1 MDVRFSPNDGKTTL
15 SFLPKETDRL
25 SVLMQLV
32 IEEEKKRG
40 MQVPDFGKDFFKS
53 FATSKDKFVIEFDFS
68 LLPFTIVYLDEVI
81 EEMLE
86 YGSDPTEL
94 DGFVEQINSFCSQG
108 QQLQ

>member
-1 MDVRFSPNDGKTTL
+1 MDVRFNPNEGKTTL

-40 MQVPDFGKDFFKS
+40 MQVPNFGKDFFKS
-53 FATSKDKFVIEFDFS
+53 FATSKDRFVVEFDFN
-68 LLPFTIVYLDEVI
+68 LLPFTIEYLDEVI

-86 YGSDPTEL
+86 CGSDPTEL
-94 DGFVEQINSFCSQG
+94 DSFVEQIYSFCSQG
-108 QQLQ
+108 HQLQ